1 MMGKLK
7 HFFQRPLAECEME
20 VREDLLE
27 KVCCGVQIG
36 CVSDLVWMKCLVRA
50 TECLPLPK
58 PCFQSLKRY
67 KLIHSSL
74 LTIAQCRFL
83 ITRSRLETQDVND
96 KASLCWIFS
105 NMGGSL
111 SSPYFV
117 WQPSAGHNRHFAT
130 FGTELPGSKSSDSRS
145 GKTWCILSVSGI
157 YVDPGILDE
166 ACNIYTGSL

>member
-20 VREDLLE
+20 AMEDLLE

-50 TECLPLPK
+50 TECLLLPK

-67 KLIHSSL
+67 KLIQSSL
-74 LTIAQCRFL
+74 LECRFL
-83 ITRSRLETQDVND
+83 TTRSRLETQDVND

-105 NMGGSL
+105 NLGGSL
-111 SSPYFV
+111 T
-117 WQPSAGHNRHFAT
+117 GHTLSDNHLRVT
-130 FGTELPGSKSSDSRS
+130 IDTSIFGTELPGSKSSDSRS

-157 YVDPGILDE
+157 YVDPEIIDE
-166 ACNIYTGSL
+166 ACNIYTAYTGTL